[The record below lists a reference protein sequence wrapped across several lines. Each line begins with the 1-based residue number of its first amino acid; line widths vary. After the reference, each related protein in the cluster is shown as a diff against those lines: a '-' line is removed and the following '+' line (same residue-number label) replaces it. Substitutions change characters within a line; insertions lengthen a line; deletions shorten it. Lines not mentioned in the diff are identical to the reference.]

1 MSEEMLNAMEDIFE
15 VAKQVYN
22 VPNTPM
28 LREGMDAVAEGL
40 DTINSEFLNMVQ
52 TFCNHLENIKSMVSD
67 LASSTADPETTRKAM
82 AIIKEINI
90 ILDGDNEENE
100 IA

>member
-40 DTINSEFLNMVQ
+40 DTINSEFLSMVQ